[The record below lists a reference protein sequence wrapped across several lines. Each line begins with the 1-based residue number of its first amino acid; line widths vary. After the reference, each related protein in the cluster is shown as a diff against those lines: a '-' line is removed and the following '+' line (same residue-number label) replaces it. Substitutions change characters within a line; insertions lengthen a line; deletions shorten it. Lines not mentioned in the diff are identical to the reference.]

1 MKKQEITIA
10 EVVQSLEG
18 ELISGEDK
26 LDRTVESF
34 GATDLLSDV
43 LAMGKTNYAL
53 LTGLTNV
60 QILRTAE
67 ITNACCVVIV
77 RNKQPQ
83 PAAVN
88 LAKRNGIP
96 LILSR
101 LTMFDACCRLGRLL
115 EVPDAGTQGTPDSAR
130 T

>member
-1 MKKQEITIA
+1 MKNKKITIA
-10 EVVQSLEG
+10 EVVQALEG

-26 LDRTVESF
+26 LDREVENF

-43 LAMGKTNYAL
+43 LAMGKSNYAL

-101 LTMFDACCRLGRLL
+101 LTMFDACCRIGRLL
-115 EVPDAGTQGTPDSAR
+115 ENPDGRTEGSPNTAGT
-130 T
+130 

>member
-1 MKKQEITIA
+1 MKNGKITIS
-10 EVVQSLEG
+10 EVVQALEG

-26 LDRTVESF
+26 LDRDVESF

-83 PAAVN
+83 PAAVS

-101 LTMFDACCRLGRLL
+101 LTMFDACCRIGRLL
-115 EVPDAGTQGTPDSAR
+115 ENPDARTEGTPNTAGA
-130 T
+130 

>member
-1 MKKQEITIA
+1 MEKNKITIA
-10 EVVQSLEG
+10 EVVKALEG

-26 LDRTVESF
+26 LDRAVESF

-83 PAAVN
+83 PAAVS

-101 LTMFDACCRLGRLL
+101 LTMFDACCTIGRLL
-115 EVPDAGTQGTPDSAR
+115 EGSDAR
-130 T
+130 TEGTSNTAST

>member
-1 MKKQEITIA
+1 MDKKITLA
-10 EVVQSLEG
+10 EVVQALEG
-18 ELISGEDK
+18 EIICGDDK
-26 LDRTVESF
+26 LDKIVENF

-101 LTMFDACCRLGRLL
+101 LTMFDACCRIGKLLG
-115 EVPDAGTQGTPDSAR
+115 ETDAGAEGSPNTSRP
-130 T
+130 

>member
-1 MKKQEITIA
+1 MKKKITIA
-10 EVVQSLEG
+10 DVVQALEG

-26 LDRTVESF
+26 LEKTVDNF

-43 LAMGKTNYAL
+43 LAMGKTNYVL

-83 PAAVN
+83 PAAVS
-88 LAKRNGIP
+88 LAKSNGIP

-101 LTMFDACCRLGRLL
+101 LTMFDACCRIGRLM
-115 EVPDAGTQGTPDSAR
+115 ETTEGSV
-130 T
+130 